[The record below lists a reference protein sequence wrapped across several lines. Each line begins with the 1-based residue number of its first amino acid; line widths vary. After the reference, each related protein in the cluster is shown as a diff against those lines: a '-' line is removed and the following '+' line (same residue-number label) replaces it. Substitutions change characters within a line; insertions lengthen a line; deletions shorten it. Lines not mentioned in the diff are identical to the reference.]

1 MKVPKLISNCFM
13 LYAFPE
19 KDPKLSGRGDQSNY
33 NKFRN
38 KLSKK
43 INRVWKTFFFLMENN
58 FIGIGLVMEPGLA
71 SPSSNSF

>member
-19 KDPKLSGRGDQSNY
+19 KEPKLSGRGDQSNY

-43 INRVWKTFFFLMENN
+43 INRVWKTFFFLNGEQFYWNWACN
-58 FIGIGLVMEPGLA
+58 GTRF
-71 SPSSNSF
+71 SKSKF

>member
-43 INRVWKTFFFLMENN
+43 INRVWKTFFF
-58 FIGIGLVMEPGLA
+58 
-71 SPSSNSF
+71 